1 MAVDGW
7 EGLSVKLM
15 HLRRISSAYVLL
27 ISDGF
32 EGALYGLRLGGI
44 VIYLTI

>member
-27 ISDGF
+27 IWDGF
-32 EGALYGLRLGGI
+32 EGLRLGGI